1 MKRRA
6 FMRQISSSWR
16 VRADCLL
23 ILAVGLLGGCASAV
37 ESGHNTF
44 LDSDDL
50 IKMTDQMSA
59 SIAASPEVNTAIQ
72 QEGKLR
78 VVVQPVSNELEA
90 AVLPPGQADAFTAR
104 VRYLLGKH
112 APDRF
117 TWIMNRAAYYR
128 LREQELSGVP
138 LGPAPEAISPRY
150 GLVAR
155 FRSLADESSRGRS
168 DAYLCVFELTD
179 LQTRTILWTDKY
191 EVKKSA
197 TKGFL
202 D

>member
-1 MKRRA
+1 MLFSFSTWLLRA
-6 FMRQISSSWR
+6 
-16 VRADCLL
+16 AT
-23 ILAVGLLGGCASAV
+23 AVIFVAIPAGCTSAV

-50 IKMTDQMSA
+50 IKMTDQMAA
-59 SIAASPEVNTAIQ
+59 SIAGSPEVNTAIAEQ
-72 QEGKLR
+72 GKLR
-78 VVVQPVSNELEA
+78 VVVQPVVNEMEA

-117 TWIMNRAAYYR
+117 TWIMNRDAYYR
-128 LREQELSGVP
+128 LRGQELSGVP

-155 FRSLADESSRGRS
+155 FRSLADESSSGRS